1 MGGNF
6 GAIDNLSYTI
16 YSMEEYLKFIVQD
29 IRGGVTIIFICSLLI
44 CIACLMDM
52 WTGIDAA
59 RANKEKIRSNPLR
72 KTGMK
77 IVDYFRLIIIFV
89 LIDILGL
96 CFPWYNLPYGAV
108 IGTAGV
114 LFVEGFSVVENL
126 RRKRSHAAE
135 VADVAAKIVKC
146 LTTEDAETIIKMIK
160 DEKK

>member
-1 MGGNF
+1 
-6 GAIDNLSYTI
+6 
-16 YSMEEYLKFIVQD
+16 MEEYLKFIVQD
-29 IRGGVTIIFICSLLI
+29 IRGGITIIFICSLLI

-59 RANKEKIRSNPLR
+59 RANKEKIRSKPLR
-72 KTGMK
+72 KTGVK

-96 CFPWYNLPYGAV
+96 FFPWYNLPYGAV

-146 LTTEDAETIIKMIK
+146 LTTEDAEKIIKMIK
-160 DEKK
+160 EEKK

>member
-1 MGGNF
+1 
-6 GAIDNLSYTI
+6 
-16 YSMEEYLKFIVQD
+16 
-29 IRGGVTIIFICSLLI
+29 
-44 CIACLMDM
+44 MDM

-59 RANKEKIRSNPLR
+59 RANKEKIRSKPLR
-72 KTGMK
+72 KTGVK

-96 CFPWYNLPYGAV
+96 CFPWYNLPYGAI

-146 LTTEDAETIIKMIK
+146 LTTEDAEKIIKMIK
-160 DEKK
+160 EEKK

>member
-1 MGGNF
+1 
-6 GAIDNLSYTI
+6 
-16 YSMEEYLKFIVQD
+16 MEEYLKFIVQD
-29 IRGGVTIIFICSLLI
+29 IRGGITIIFICSILI

-59 RANKEKIRSNPLR
+59 RANREKIRSKPLR
-72 KTGMK
+72 KTGVK

-96 CFPWYNLPYGAV
+96 CFPWYNLPYGAI

-146 LTTEDAETIIKMIK
+146 LTTEDAEKIIKMIK
-160 DEKK
+160 EEKK

>member
-1 MGGNF
+1 M
-6 GAIDNLSYTI
+6 
-16 YSMEEYLKFIVQD
+16 KFIVQD
-29 IRGGVTIIFICSLLI
+29 IRGGVTIIFICSMLI

-59 RANKEKIRSNPLR
+59 RANKEKIRSKPLR
-72 KTGMK
+72 KTGVK

-96 CFPWYNLPYGAV
+96 CFPWYNLPYGAI

-146 LTTEDAETIIKMIK
+146 LTTEDAEKIIKMIK
-160 DEKK
+160 EEKK

>member
-1 MGGNF
+1 
-6 GAIDNLSYTI
+6 
-16 YSMEEYLKFIVQD
+16 MEEYLKFIEQD
-29 IRGGVTIIFICSLLI
+29 IRGGVIIIFTCSILI

-59 RANKEKIRSNPLR
+59 RANKEKIRSKPLR
-72 KTGMK
+72 KTGVK

-96 CFPWYNLPYGAV
+96 CFPWYNLPYGAI

-146 LTTEDAETIIKMIK
+146 LTTEDAEKIIKMIK
-160 DEKK
+160 DNGK

>member
-1 MGGNF
+1 M
-6 GAIDNLSYTI
+6 
-16 YSMEEYLKFIVQD
+16 KFIVQD

-59 RANKEKIRSNPLR
+59 RANKEKIRSKPLR
-72 KTGMK
+72 KTGVK

-96 CFPWYNLPYGAV
+96 CFPWYNLPYGAI

-146 LTTEDAETIIKMIK
+146 LTTEDAEKIIKMIK
-160 DEKK
+160 EEKK

>member
-1 MGGNF
+1 
-6 GAIDNLSYTI
+6 
-16 YSMEEYLKFIVQD
+16 MEEYLKFIEQD
-29 IRGGVTIIFICSLLI
+29 IRGGVIIIFTCSILI

-59 RANKEKIRSNPLR
+59 RANKEKIRSKPLR
-72 KTGMK
+72 KTGVK

-96 CFPWYNLPYGAV
+96 CFPWYNLPYGAI

-146 LTTEDAETIIKMIK
+146 LTTEDAEKIIKMIK
-160 DEKK
+160 EEKK

>member
-1 MGGNF
+1 
-6 GAIDNLSYTI
+6 
-16 YSMEEYLKFIVQD
+16 MEEYLKFIVQD

-59 RANKEKIRSNPLR
+59 RANKEKIRSKPLR

-96 CFPWYNLPYGAV
+96 CFPWYNLPYGAI

-146 LTTEDAETIIKMIK
+146 LTTEDAEKIIKMIK
-160 DEKK
+160 EEKK

>member
-1 MGGNF
+1 
-6 GAIDNLSYTI
+6 
-16 YSMEEYLKFIVQD
+16 MEEYLKFIVQD
-29 IRGGVTIIFICSLLI
+29 IRGGITIIFICSILI

-59 RANKEKIRSNPLR
+59 RANKEKIRSKPLR

-114 LFVEGFSVVENL
+114 LFIEGFSVVENL

-146 LTTEDAETIIKMIK
+146 LTTEDAEKIIKMIK
-160 DEKK
+160 EEKK

>member
-1 MGGNF
+1 
-6 GAIDNLSYTI
+6 
-16 YSMEEYLKFIVQD
+16 MEEYLKFIVQD

-59 RANKEKIRSNPLR
+59 RANKEKIRSKPLR
-72 KTGMK
+72 KTGVK

-96 CFPWYNLPYGAV
+96 CFPWYNLPYGAI

-146 LTTEDAETIIKMIK
+146 LTTEDAEKIIKMIK
-160 DEKK
+160 EEKK

>member
-1 MGGNF
+1 
-6 GAIDNLSYTI
+6 
-16 YSMEEYLKFIVQD
+16 MEEYLKFIVQD
-29 IRGGVTIIFICSLLI
+29 IRGGITIIFICSILI

-59 RANKEKIRSNPLR
+59 RANKEKIRSKPLR

-89 LIDILGL
+89 LIDVLGL
-96 CFPWYNLPYGAV
+96 CFPWYNLPYGAI

-146 LTTEDAETIIKMIK
+146 LTTEDAEKIIKMIK
-160 DEKK
+160 EEKK

>member
-1 MGGNF
+1 MRDF
-6 GAIDNLSYTI
+6 FT
-16 YSMEEYLKFIVQD
+16 FIEQD
-29 IRGGVTIIFICSLLI
+29 IRGGVIIIFTCSILI

-59 RANKEKIRSNPLR
+59 RANKEKIRSKPLR
-72 KTGMK
+72 KTGVK

-89 LIDILGL
+89 LIDVLGL
-96 CFPWYNLPYGAV
+96 CFPWYNLPYGAI

-146 LTTEDAETIIKMIK
+146 LTTEDAEKIIKMIK

>member
-1 MGGNF
+1 
-6 GAIDNLSYTI
+6 
-16 YSMEEYLKFIVQD
+16 MEEYLKFIVQG
-29 IRGGVTIIFICSLLI
+29 IRGGITIIFICSLLI

-59 RANKEKIRSNPLR
+59 RANKEKIRSKPLR
-72 KTGMK
+72 KTGVK

-146 LTTEDAETIIKMIK
+146 LTTEDAEKIIKMIK
-160 DEKK
+160 EEKK

>member
-1 MGGNF
+1 
-6 GAIDNLSYTI
+6 
-16 YSMEEYLKFIVQD
+16 MEEYLKFIEQD
-29 IRGGVTIIFICSLLI
+29 IREGIVIIFTCSILI

-59 RANKEKIRSNPLR
+59 RANKEKIRSKPLR
-72 KTGMK
+72 KTGIK

-96 CFPWYNLPYGAV
+96 CFPWYNLPYGAI

-146 LTTEDAETIIKMIK
+146 LTTEDAEKIIKMIK
-160 DEKK
+160 EGNK

>member
-1 MGGNF
+1 
-6 GAIDNLSYTI
+6 
-16 YSMEEYLKFIVQD
+16 MEEYLKFIVQD

-59 RANKEKIRSNPLR
+59 RANKEKIRSKPLR
-72 KTGMK
+72 KTGVK

-96 CFPWYNLPYGAV
+96 CFPWYNLPYGAI

-146 LTTEDAETIIKMIK
+146 LTTEDAEKIIKG
-160 DEKK
+160 

>member
-1 MGGNF
+1 
-6 GAIDNLSYTI
+6 
-16 YSMEEYLKFIVQD
+16 MEEYLKFIVQD
-29 IRGGVTIIFICSLLI
+29 IRGGITIIFICSILI

-59 RANKEKIRSNPLR
+59 RTNKEKIRSKPLR

-96 CFPWYNLPYGAV
+96 CFPWYNLPYGAI

-146 LTTEDAETIIKMIK
+146 LTTEDAEKIIKMIK
-160 DEKK
+160 EEKK

>member
-1 MGGNF
+1 
-6 GAIDNLSYTI
+6 
-16 YSMEEYLKFIVQD
+16 MEEYLKFIVQD
-29 IRGGVTIIFICSLLI
+29 IRGGITIIFICSILI

-59 RANKEKIRSNPLR
+59 RANKEKIRSKPLR
-72 KTGMK
+72 KTGVK

-89 LIDILGL
+89 LIDVLGL
-96 CFPWYNLPYGAV
+96 CFPWYNLPYGAI

-146 LTTEDAETIIKMIK
+146 LTTEDAEKIIKMIK
-160 DEKK
+160 EEKK

>member
-1 MGGNF
+1 
-6 GAIDNLSYTI
+6 
-16 YSMEEYLKFIVQD
+16 MEEYLKFIVQD
-29 IRGGVTIIFICSLLI
+29 IRGGITIIFICSLLI

-59 RANKEKIRSNPLR
+59 RANKEKIRSKPLR
-72 KTGMK
+72 KTGVK

-146 LTTEDAETIIKMIK
+146 LTTEDAEKIIKMIK

>member
-1 MGGNF
+1 
-6 GAIDNLSYTI
+6 
-16 YSMEEYLKFIVQD
+16 MEEYLKFIVQD
-29 IRGGVTIIFICSLLI
+29 IRGGITIIFICSLLI

-59 RANKEKIRSNPLR
+59 RANKEKIRSKPLR
-72 KTGMK
+72 KTGVK

-96 CFPWYNLPYGAV
+96 CFPWYNLPYGAI

-146 LTTEDAETIIKMIK
+146 LTTEDAEKIIKMIK
-160 DEKK
+160 DNGK

>member
-1 MGGNF
+1 
-6 GAIDNLSYTI
+6 
-16 YSMEEYLKFIVQD
+16 MEEYLKFIVQD
-29 IRGGVTIIFICSLLI
+29 IRGGVTIIFICSMLI

-59 RANKEKIRSNPLR
+59 RANKEKIRSKPLR
-72 KTGMK
+72 KTGVK

-146 LTTEDAETIIKMIK
+146 LTTEDAEKIIKMIK
-160 DEKK
+160 EEKK

>member
-1 MGGNF
+1 
-6 GAIDNLSYTI
+6 
-16 YSMEEYLKFIVQD
+16 MEEYLKFIVQD
-29 IRGGVTIIFICSLLI
+29 IRGGITIIFICSLLI

-59 RANKEKIRSNPLR
+59 RANKEKIRSKPLR

-146 LTTEDAETIIKMIK
+146 LTTEDAEKIIKMIK
-160 DEKK
+160 EEKK

>member
-1 MGGNF
+1 M
-6 GAIDNLSYTI
+6 
-16 YSMEEYLKFIVQD
+16 KFIVQD

-59 RANKEKIRSNPLR
+59 RANKEKIRSKPLR
-72 KTGMK
+72 KTGVK

-96 CFPWYNLPYGAV
+96 CFPWYNLPYGAI

-146 LTTEDAETIIKMIK
+146 LTTEDAEKIIKMIK
-160 DEKK
+160 EDKK

>member
-1 MGGNF
+1 MFDG
-6 GAIDNLSYTI
+6 
-16 YSMEEYLKFIVQD
+16 
-29 IRGGVTIIFICSLLI
+29 
-44 CIACLMDM
+44 
-52 WTGIDAA
+52 DAA
-59 RANKEKIRSNPLR
+59 RANKEKIRSKPLR
-72 KTGMK
+72 KTGVK

-96 CFPWYNLPYGAV
+96 CFPWYNLPYGAI

-146 LTTEDAETIIKMIK
+146 LTTEDAEKIIKMIK
-160 DEKK
+160 DNGK

>member
-1 MGGNF
+1 MREF
-6 GAIDNLSYTI
+6 FA
-16 YSMEEYLKFIVQD
+16 FIEQD
-29 IRGGVTIIFICSLLI
+29 IREGIIIIFTCSILI

-59 RANKEKIRSNPLR
+59 RANKEKIRSKPLR
-72 KTGMK
+72 KTGIK

-96 CFPWYNLPYGAV
+96 CFPWYNLPYGAI

-126 RRKRSHAAE
+126 RRKKSHAAE

-146 LTTEDAETIIKMIK
+146 LTTEDAEKIIKMIK
-160 DEKK
+160 EEKK

>member
-1 MGGNF
+1 
-6 GAIDNLSYTI
+6 
-16 YSMEEYLKFIVQD
+16 MEEYLKFIVQD
-29 IRGGVTIIFICSLLI
+29 IRGGITIIFICSLLI

-59 RANKEKIRSNPLR
+59 RANKEKIRSKPLR

-96 CFPWYNLPYGAV
+96 CFPWYNLPYGAI

-146 LTTEDAETIIKMIK
+146 LTTEDAEKIIKMIK
-160 DEKK
+160 EEKK

>member
-1 MGGNF
+1 
-6 GAIDNLSYTI
+6 
-16 YSMEEYLKFIVQD
+16 MEEYLKFIVQD
-29 IRGGVTIIFICSLLI
+29 IRGGITIIFICSILI

-59 RANKEKIRSNPLR
+59 RANKEKIRSKPLR

-96 CFPWYNLPYGAV
+96 GFPWYNLPYGAI

-146 LTTEDAETIIKMIK
+146 LTTEDAEKIIKMIK
-160 DEKK
+160 EEKK

>member
-1 MGGNF
+1 MNMKELF
-6 GAIDNLSYTI
+6 G
-16 YSMEEYLKFIVQD
+16 FVVQD
-29 IRGGVTIIFICSLLI
+29 IRGGVTIIFICSILI
-44 CIACLMDM
+44 CVACLMDL

-59 RANKEKIRSNPLR
+59 KANKEKIRSKPLR
-72 KTGMK
+72 KTGIK
-77 IVDYFRLIIIFV
+77 IVDYFRLVIIFV

-96 CFPWYNLPYGAV
+96 CFPWYSLPYGAI

-146 LTTEDAETIIKMIK
+146 LTTEDAEKIIKMIK
-160 DEKK
+160 DGNK

>member
-1 MGGNF
+1 MNDF
-6 GAIDNLSYTI
+6 FV
-16 YSMEEYLKFIVQD
+16 FIEQD
-29 IRGGVTIIFICSLLI
+29 IRGGVIIIFTCSILI
-44 CIACLMDM
+44 CIACMVDM

-59 RANKEKIRSNPLR
+59 RVNKEKIRSKPLR

-96 CFPWYNLPYGAV
+96 CFPWYNLPYGAI

-146 LTTEDAETIIKMIK
+146 LTTEDAEKIIKMIK

>member
-1 MGGNF
+1 
-6 GAIDNLSYTI
+6 
-16 YSMEEYLKFIVQD
+16 MEEYLKFIVQD
-29 IRGGVTIIFICSLLI
+29 IRGGITIIFICY
-44 CIACLMDM
+44 
-52 WTGIDAA
+52 
-59 RANKEKIRSNPLR
+59 KEKIRSKPLR
-72 KTGMK
+72 KTGVK

-146 LTTEDAETIIKMIK
+146 LTTEDAEKIIKMIK
-160 DEKK
+160 EEKK

>member
-1 MGGNF
+1 
-6 GAIDNLSYTI
+6 
-16 YSMEEYLKFIVQD
+16 MEEYLKFIVQD
-29 IRGGVTIIFICSLLI
+29 IRGGITIIFICSILI

-59 RANKEKIRSNPLR
+59 RANKEKIRSKPLR
-72 KTGMK
+72 KTGVK

-146 LTTEDAETIIKMIK
+146 LTTEDAEKIIKMIK
-160 DEKK
+160 EEKK